1 MYSEEEKEYIV
12 PHPDTNYELVFSSS
26 ALGWDLA
33 DDGHYHMCAKWI
45 NKRTLSYSLSYL
57 GMSVQASG
65 MEEEALYLMNSP
77 P

>member
-33 DDGHYHMCAKWI
+33 DDGHYHMCAK
-45 NKRTLSYSLSYL
+45 
-57 GMSVQASG
+57 
-65 MEEEALYLMNSP
+65 
-77 P
+77 